1 MSIIGLH
8 QKLKKR
14 LDSWKEEHIK
24 PEGCEFYVSIKE
36 SITGSQSYFEEHYHI
51 KVEVSYIGIKG
62 VSTFFFMQYKMP
74 AFALSELDYSRIE
87 DMILKELDN
96 VLENG
101 KLDKVKDGTFNGW
114 NT

>member
-1 MSIIGLH
+1 MSAIGLH

-14 LDSWKEEHIK
+14 LDSWKEEYIK

-36 SITGSQSYFEEHYHI
+36 SITSSQSYFEEHYHI
-51 KVEVSYIGIKG
+51 QVEVSYIGIKG
-62 VSTFFFMQYKMP
+62 VSTFFFIQYKTP
-74 AFALSELDYSRIE
+74 AYTLSELDHSRIG